1 LSGITAKGEEPTYI
15 SDVVQKAFIEVN
27 EEGTTAAAV
36 TSGTNLFSFS
46 NNQNYCIVI
55 KESVLQKNGSEFFSH
70 NFIA

>member
-1 LSGITAKGEEPTYI
+1 MLNLQIGLKHLFTKSADLSGITAKGEEPTYI

-46 NNQNYCIVI
+46 NNQNYCI
-55 KESVLQKNGSEFFSH
+55 G
-70 NFIA
+70 FIF